1 MREALK
7 NAVQSAILFECQ
19 LPHQESGLG
28 KSCLSS
34 QNDICFNNTDP
45 QEIAKVIYNGI
56 VEFALNEYEI
66 NYDDLERE
74 QRRTI
79 LSRIRYNPTAD
90 NSAKLKYG
98 FYGEVLLD
106 LILRVFLQTSVVAA
120 RGYFYSPI
128 ENSEAKGFDAF
139 HLLERDGNIDLWFGE
154 AKFYL
159 RYKDAITPVMEKLG
173 TSLSDGYLNRNL
185 IAIINERDHLSV
197 HNTQL
202 NSLLDSWFEN
212 PSINLAQEMQNRGIR
227 LIYPIF
233 IAYEKANRDAYH
245 QSIKKCIDHIAAEYA
260 RIGISDY
267 AIHSLSEEEFDITQ
281 KNIFIFTPERF
292 LSFMDSHQHLHFNFA
307 FIDEVYKIDN
317 SFVIDQET
325 SGENERDTAY
335 RLALE
340 FICNL
345 TDNMLLA
352 GPYMALPTA
361 ETELHKSFND
371 FARDNGFVFLRY
383 NQFEIVSKEYT
394 TVKSRQQYIIDNIPV
409 EIGSASKTQ
418 KIANIIL
425 ALSSPTENT
434 IIYCNRKSD
443 TESYARQLLNNQ
455 ELISI
460 FQERCSAVD
469 APVYEIFLEH
479 LQNTF
484 GDDWIVL
491 KALKGRIGIHHSLVP
506 KYIQKEIISL
516 FNCGALICLFSTTT
530 ITEGVNTSA
539 KNIIITSGKKGTKN
553 LRQFDAKNIAGR
565 AGRFQQHYSGRVID
579 LNNGFE
585 DIVNREPELLEHK
598 NYDINA
604 PKTDVDYQITKD
616 QYLSGADLL
625 EKESISLRVEASGI
639 PTNVFN
645 SFRVVGPKDKLLL
658 YERIESMPWW
668 TIEEI
673 KRVSTK
679 LARTNARS
687 LHWSGFQTI
696 LNLIFPVVREE
707 KLKQLISFR
716 VGDQQQYS
724 LVTVLLSSY
733 LEGGFMSMVDYYT
746 TRRNPPKTK
755 DEAIRTVADF
765 VYNVFKYHLVKYL
778 GLFDVFFRYRVS
790 VLENVDMD
798 SVPGLGLLMQKL
810 EYNAL
815 SPTARKVSDYGVPF
829 KLIDCYDSQAEYD
842 KEQFDAYEKRV
853 DEQVSRLFQ

>member
-1 MREALK
+1 MDR
-7 NAVQSAILFECQ
+7 F
-19 LPHQESGLG
+19 
-28 KSCLSS
+28 
-34 QNDICFNNTDP
+34 T
-45 QEIAKVIYNGI
+45 
-56 VEFALNEYEI
+56 
-66 NYDDLERE
+66 R
-74 QRRTI
+74 
-79 LSRIRYNPTAD
+79 TAD
-90 NSAKLKYG
+90 IIKAYYSYKQTADSATFVKKVCS
-98 FYGEVLLD
+98 F
-106 LILRVFLQTSVVAA
+106 
-120 RGYFYSPI
+120 
-128 ENSEAKGFDAF
+128 FDF
-139 HLLERDGNIDLWFGE
+139 I
-154 AKFYL
+154 
-159 RYKDAITPVMEKLG
+159 KDE
-173 TSLSDGYLNRNL
+173 SLSDADLNL
-185 IAIINERDHLSV
+185 LLFLANEAGIPQYYDLLKSKFT
-197 HNTQL
+197 NAEIGDESI
-202 NSLLDSWFEN
+202 NSLTMSALFHDASLIRGDSKLHRYQKHVLDSFVATQRNRYVLTAPTSFGKTFLVYEIIQKMQYQNVLLIFPAISLLSEN
-212 PSINLAQEMQNRGIR
+212 
-227 LIYPIF
+227 
-233 IAYEKANRDAYH
+233 
-245 QSIKKCIDHIAAEYA
+245 YA
-260 RIGISDY
+260 RLCSWEAFSDY

-539 KNIIITSGKKGTKN
+539 KNIIITSGKKGGVKILECFIIT
-553 LRQFDAKNIAGR
+553 
-565 AGRFQQHYSGRVID
+565 VIYMAIELSIRKVFKSVTD
-579 LNNGFE
+579 L
-585 DIVNREPELLEHK
+585 VNTAVQGMKSVMSATLILALA
-598 NYDINA
+598 YCIN
-604 PKTDVDYQITKD
+604 TITKSMGAAD
-616 QYLSGADLL
+616 FLLGVCESWMTPALFLSVAFVAGA
-625 EKESISLRVEASGI
+625 V
-639 PTNVFN
+639 
-645 SFRVVGPKDKLLL
+645 
-658 YERIESMPWW
+658 
-668 TIEEI
+668 
-673 KRVSTK
+673 
-679 LARTNARS
+679 
-687 LHWSGFQTI
+687 
-696 LNLIFPVVREE
+696 
-707 KLKQLISFR
+707 ISFFTGSSWGTFAICIPIAVPMAYSFTGGQLGTLVYAA
-716 VGDQQQYS
+716 VGAVVSGGLFGDHCS
-724 LVTVLLSSY
+724 PVSDTTVLSSLGAACDHIDHVRTQLPY
-733 LEGGFMSMVDYYT
+733 ALLAAAVSMILWVVVAMVGG
-746 TRRNPPKTK
+746 
-755 DEAIRTVADF
+755 AA
-765 VYNVFKYHLVKYL
+765 
-778 GLFDVFFRYRVS
+778 
-790 VLENVDMD
+790 
-798 SVPGLGLLMQKL
+798 
-810 EYNAL
+810 
-815 SPTARKVSDYGVPF
+815 
-829 KLIDCYDSQAEYD
+829 
-842 KEQFDAYEKRV
+842 
-853 DEQVSRLFQ
+853 

>member
-1 MREALK
+1 MDR
-7 NAVQSAILFECQ
+7 F
-19 LPHQESGLG
+19 
-28 KSCLSS
+28 
-34 QNDICFNNTDP
+34 T
-45 QEIAKVIYNGI
+45 
-56 VEFALNEYEI
+56 
-66 NYDDLERE
+66 R
-74 QRRTI
+74 
-79 LSRIRYNPTAD
+79 TAD
-90 NSAKLKYG
+90 IIKAYYSYKQTADSATFVKKVCS
-98 FYGEVLLD
+98 F
-106 LILRVFLQTSVVAA
+106 
-120 RGYFYSPI
+120 
-128 ENSEAKGFDAF
+128 FDF
-139 HLLERDGNIDLWFGE
+139 I
-154 AKFYL
+154 
-159 RYKDAITPVMEKLG
+159 KDE
-173 TSLSDGYLNRNL
+173 SLSDADLNL
-185 IAIINERDHLSV
+185 LLFLANEAGIPQYYDLLKSKFT
-197 HNTQL
+197 NAEIGDESI
-202 NSLLDSWFEN
+202 NSLTMSALFHDASLIRGDSKLHRYQKHVLDSFVATQRNRYVLTAPTSFGKTFLVYEIIQKMQYQNVLLIFPAISLLSEN
-212 PSINLAQEMQNRGIR
+212 
-227 LIYPIF
+227 
-233 IAYEKANRDAYH
+233 
-245 QSIKKCIDHIAAEYA
+245 YA
-260 RIGISDY
+260 RLCSWEAFSDY

-352 GPYMALPTA
+352 DPYMALPTA

-434 IIYCNRKSD
+434 IIYC
-443 TESYARQLLNNQ
+443 
-455 ELISI
+455 
-460 FQERCSAVD
+460 
-469 APVYEIFLEH
+469 
-479 LQNTF
+479 
-484 GDDWIVL
+484 
-491 KALKGRIGIHHSLVP
+491 
-506 KYIQKEIISL
+506 
-516 FNCGALICLFSTTT
+516 
-530 ITEGVNTSA
+530 
-539 KNIIITSGKKGTKN
+539 
-553 LRQFDAKNIAGR
+553 
-565 AGRFQQHYSGRVID
+565 
-579 LNNGFE
+579 
-585 DIVNREPELLEHK
+585 
-598 NYDINA
+598 INA